1 MCDRHTSHAP
11 LFTSLQY
18 NDICWKG
25 APNKMEDLG
34 SVFPT
39 MELRFKDG
47 AVLPMKPLQYLFV
60 LAPGAYCLGMF
71 DNGNSGTLI
80 GGITVRN
87 VLVQVREMQPSVG
100 LARLGLTASGPR
112 KPDGRLFSRVPIA
125 LDHCL

>member
-1 MCDRHTSHAP
+1 
-11 LFTSLQY
+11 
-18 NDICWKG
+18 
-25 APNKMEDLG
+25 MEDLD

-60 LAPGAYCLGMF
+60 LGPGAYCLGMF

-87 VLVQVREMQPSVG
+87 VLVQVSSTSVYSTILLQYRVATIQVG
-100 LARLGLTASGPR
+100 Y
-112 KPDGRLFSRVPIA
+112 RLF
-125 LDHCL
+125 